1 MALLISSDFRFS
13 RLLKAIDRI
22 WPDADAHCAFPQAVL
37 RFPPH
42 HKRAPHFIRSKY
54 QILNFLAPTSRL
66 RVKPRYTIWLVGGR
80 STSWTGLYKSIYYI
94 PALGFCLFVCS
105 GFFRNSNK
113 FLFFSWCTILSFMQS
128 ECHGP
133 KTYENDTCRGATSPR
148 DYGGIPGHFHSCGK
162 SKLFSHFI
170 SHRFFVVALWHDDHG
185 WHLWSLLLCT
195 WHHFTR

>member
-1 MALLISSDFRFS
+1 MLTVRFRKRFS
-13 RLLKAIDRI
+13 DSHPTIKEPPILSDRNIKSSTSSLPLPGSESNQDIQYDLLAEEVHRELGYTKVSTTFRLLV
-22 WPDADAHCAFPQAVL
+22 FV
-37 RFPPH
+37 
-42 HKRAPHFIRSKY
+42 
-54 QILNFLAPTSRL
+54 
-66 RVKPRYTIWLVGGR
+66 
-80 STSWTGLYKSIYYI
+80 
-94 PALGFCLFVCS
+94 CLFVCS
-105 GFFRNSNK
+105 GFFRNSNMS
-113 FLFFSWCTILSFMQS
+113 LFFSWCTILSFMQS

-133 KTYENDTCRGATSPR
+133 KTYENDTSRGATSPR